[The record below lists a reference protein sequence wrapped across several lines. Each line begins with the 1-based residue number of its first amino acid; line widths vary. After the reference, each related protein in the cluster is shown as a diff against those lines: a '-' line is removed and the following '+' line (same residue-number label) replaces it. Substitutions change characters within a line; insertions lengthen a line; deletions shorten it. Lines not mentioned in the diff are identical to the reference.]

1 MAWKSTTSIQQF
13 LQQNR
18 LHEYGINIIVDP
30 TSIKIKLDI
39 EKLQD
44 VIFQE
49 NNLAEVIPE
58 FKVKSKM
65 TLQELREEHEKD
77 GKKLA
82 ASVIRPSTKIPVP
95 GMSVPTNLPGG
106 LPGGLPSG
114 LPGGLPS

>member
-1 MAWKSTTSIQQF
+1 
-13 LQQNR
+13 
-18 LHEYGINIIVDP
+18 
-30 TSIKIKLDI
+30 
-39 EKLQD
+39 
-44 VIFQE
+44 
-49 NNLAEVIPE
+49 
-58 FKVKSKM
+58 M

-77 GKKLA
+77 GKKLV